1 MYIAVVLLQTV
12 ILPLAF
18 GLGQLAVQGGEPI
31 PVIGSWFLFWGV
43 GTRLLL
49 AGVHQVL
56 KPEYT
61 VQGILGASNADAA
74 HIAQELGFANICMGL
89 AAVVAFARPEWWVV
103 GAIPGGLFLLLAG
116 LRHVAKPGKDREE
129 LVATWTDL
137 LVGAVMVVL
146 VVWQLANG

>member
-1 MYIAVVLLQTV
+1 MYIAVVLLQTLV
-12 ILPLAF
+12 LPLVF
-18 GLGQLAVQGGEPI
+18 GIGHLVLQGGEPI

-49 AGVHQVL
+49 AGVHQVQ

-61 VQGILGASNADAA
+61 VQGILGAANADAA

-89 AAVVAFARPEWWVV
+89 AAVVAFTRPEWWVV

-116 LRHVAKPGKDREE
+116 LRHVTKPGKDRDE

-137 LVGAVMVVL
+137 LVGVAMIVL
-146 VVWQLANG
+146 IAWQLFRG

>member
-1 MYIAVVLLQTV
+1 
-12 ILPLAF
+12 
-18 GLGQLAVQGGEPI
+18 
-31 PVIGSWFLFWGV
+31 
-43 GTRLLL
+43 
-49 AGVHQVL
+49 VL

-74 HIAQELGFANICMGL
+74 HIAQELGFANVCMGL